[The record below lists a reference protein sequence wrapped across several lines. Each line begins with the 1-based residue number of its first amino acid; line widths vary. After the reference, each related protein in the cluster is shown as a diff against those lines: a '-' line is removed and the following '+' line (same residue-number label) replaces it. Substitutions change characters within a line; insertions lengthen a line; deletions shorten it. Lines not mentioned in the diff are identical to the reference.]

1 MYFKVLLQ
9 TFGFLLQEG
18 GHDAQ
23 VNDLCWCENDKILYT
38 CSNDKHITEWD
49 TKDCEVKRFVNGF
62 FPTRLQLFKELT
74 AQYPMHCINH
84 FWSLD
89 NSKGFGCTYPTDSAS
104 SARQHYS
111 KLILDVNSCDKVR
124 IVGCNKMPTDGQMD
138 DVCLVF
144 FKLHFVICK
153 CQNFFEIKN
162 LLIRFFGIQLPW
174 KINLGRIAHC
184 VIFLYLFLTANGKL
198 INIE

>member
-1 MYFKVLLQ
+1 MYCKVLLQ
-9 TFGFLLQEG
+9 TFCFLLQEG

-23 VNDLCWCENDKILYT
+23 VNDLCWSENDKILYT

-62 FPTRLQLFKELT
+62 FPTRLQLFEELT

-144 FKLHFVICK
+144 LSFILSFA
-153 CQNFFEIKN
+153 NS
-162 LLIRFFGIQLPW
+162 R
-174 KINLGRIAHC
+174 
-184 VIFLYLFLTANGKL
+184 IFLEFKTFSFVFLVFIYHGK
-198 INIE
+198 